1 MHRPLVELEER
12 LLRAGIARRHVK
24 RYLTELTDHLAD
36 LCAEE
41 ESAGREANDAA
52 IAALERLGPTED
64 LAQAMLAKS
73 ELGAWCARVPWVVF
87 SAGPLILLYALYLT
101 ACLILWA
108 GWRIFLPEY
117 DSPFGAG
124 AHGFANL
131 YFQAGKYY
139 YFAAPVLVG
148 WWIEFIAARQRVR
161 GLWLTIS
168 LLLVAWTG
176 AAARIQASR
185 ARVHGGLG
193 HIAMNFDY
201 WSSLQHPRYGMPY
214 AAAILVLATL
224 PYVFWRIQR
233 AHSSAS

>member
-1 MHRPLVELEER
+1 MQRRLVELRER

-24 RYLTELTDHLAD
+24 RYLSELADHFAD

-41 ESAGREANDAA
+41 ESAGRELNSAA
-52 IAALERLGPTED
+52 VAALERLGPTEL
-64 LAQAMLAKS
+64 LAQAMLAKP
-73 ELGAWCARVPWVVF
+73 ELRAWCARVPWAVF
-87 SAGPLILLYALYLT
+87 GAGPLIVLYALYLA

-108 GWRIFLPEY
+108 GWKIFLPEY
-117 DSPFGAG
+117 DSPFGAR

-161 GLWLTIS
+161 GLWLAIG

-176 AAARIQASR
+176 AAARIQAGR
-185 ARVHGGLG
+185 ARVHGGFG
-193 HIAMNFDY
+193 HISMNFDY
-201 WSSLQHPRYGMPY
+201 WSSIQNPRYGMPH
-214 AAAILVLATL
+214 AATILVLATL
-224 PYVFWRIQR
+224 PYVLWRIQR
-233 AHSSAS
+233 AHSSVS